1 MTAVSALQS
10 VHKKG
15 IFGDHHTKKEG
26 DLLKISELK
35 NLTIIQIVKYK
46 KSGVQLNNIRIDK
59 LEFPSENSY
68 VVSDENTRILWTAP
82 STWLVVSKK
91 ENIIKA
97 IEEKCSSRDFAVT
110 DISHSR
116 AVIQLKG
123 IQAREILKKGCPLNF
138 NEFKKNNC
146 AGSVFHGIS
155 IMIDLVDDNPDT
167 FNLFTLR
174 SFGESFYHHITDA
187 SLEFGYVGN

>member
-26 DLLKISELK
+26 DLLKIYELK

-82 STWLVVSKK
+82 STWLVVSK
-91 ENIIKA
+91 
-97 IEEKCSSRDFAVT
+97 S
-110 DISHSR
+110 
-116 AVIQLKG
+116 
-123 IQAREILKKGCPLNF
+123 
-138 NEFKKNNC
+138 
-146 AGSVFHGIS
+146 
-155 IMIDLVDDNPDT
+155 
-167 FNLFTLR
+167 
-174 SFGESFYHHITDA
+174 
-187 SLEFGYVGN
+187 